1 MNKLL
6 FASLFSALF
15 AISCNK
21 SDDTITPVTEKYM
34 TLTAG
39 STWNYELINNTL
51 PTTTTPYT
59 LTALNRDSSIFGRS
73 YRVFSNSIG
82 PNEYYNITGD
92 YDYYTFRAIT
102 NVLAAGQRVD
112 LYLITGQAV
121 GFTWSQNYGYSMG
134 GFPQTLTLTNT
145 IIDKGISKSVNGNNY
160 SNVIHIKTILTT
172 TGLSA
177 GAFTN
182 DIHSYYAPNVG
193 LIENTTLVTLTLP
206 GTPGGPPTVLTENT
220 TTRLKTA
227 TLL

>member
-6 FASLFSALF
+6 LASLFSAFF
-15 AISCNK
+15 AISCKK
-21 SDDTITPVTEKYM
+21 SDDPVTPVIEKYM

-51 PTTTTPYT
+51 PTTTTQYT

-73 YRVFSNSIG
+73 YRVFSNSNG

-92 YDYYTFRAIT
+92 YDYYTYRTIT
-102 NVLAAGQRVD
+102 SVIAAGQRVD
-112 LYLITGQAV
+112 LYLITGQAK
-121 GFTWSQNYGYSMG
+121 GFTWSQNYGFSMG

-145 IIDKGISKSVNGNNY
+145 IVDKGISKTVNGISY
-160 SNVIHIKTILTT
+160 TNVIHIKTVLTS

-182 DIHSYYAPNVG
+182 DINSYYAPNVG
-193 LIENTTLVTLTLP
+193 LIENTTQAPLTLP
-206 GTPGGPPTVLTENT
+206 GAPGGPPTVLTENT